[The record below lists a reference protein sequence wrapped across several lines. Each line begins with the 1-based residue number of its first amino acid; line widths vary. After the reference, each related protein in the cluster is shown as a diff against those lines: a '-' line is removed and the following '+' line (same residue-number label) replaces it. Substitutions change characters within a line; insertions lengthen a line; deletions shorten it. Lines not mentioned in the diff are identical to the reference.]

1 MMRILNRLRTIEEQ
15 CGEAFAAYNAA
26 MKKNWHQFDECRKEE
41 AALIACWKQKAE
53 QVFL

>member
-1 MMRILNRLRTIEEQ
+1 MMKILNRLRTIEEQ

-41 AALIACWKQKAE
+41 AALITCWKQKAE